1 MDRIKQRNKII
12 TEYEELS
19 KQFRGKIVL
28 EGEERH
34 LTGFEKE
41 KAVQKQK
48 ARIRS
53 KLFNKLI
60 EYEDFLR
67 EVMRELGFLGV
78 KKEDLTKMKY

>member
-1 MDRIKQRNKII
+1 MDRIKERNKII
-12 TEYEELS
+12 NEYEELS
-19 KQFRGKIVL
+19 KQFGKKVVL
-28 EGEERH
+28 VGEDSN

-41 KAVQKQK
+41 AAEKRQKSK
-48 ARIRS
+48 IRS

-78 KKEDLTKMKY
+78 RKEDLTRMKY